1 MIIKNNYRSR
11 VCLIMYTDLENR
23 ARYIFNI
30 EFKSEK

>member
-11 VCLIMYTDLENR
+11 VCLIMYTDPENR